1 MPPKDAIRPNSDFSA
16 LLAVFNAANVDYLL
30 IGGRAV
36 SFHDQPRYTKDFDLW
51 IRPTPENAR
60 RAFAALVEF
69 GAPLDG
75 VTADDLIDPESY
87 YAMGIPPNRIDILNT
102 IEGITFEEA
111 WPRRVKAPHGE
122 AWMWVIGI
130 DDLITNKRA
139 VGRPTDLADVEK
151 LERRRRSND

>member
-16 LLAVFNAANVDYLL
+16 LLAAFNDANVDYLL

-60 RAFAALVEF
+60 RAFAALAQF
-69 GAPLDG
+69 GAPLEG
-75 VTADDLIDPESY
+75 INADDLIDPESY
-87 YAMGIPPNRIDILNT
+87 YAMGIPPNRIDLLNT

-111 WPRRVKAPHGE
+111 WPHRVKAPHGD

-130 DDLITNKRA
+130 DDLIRNKRA
-139 VGRPTDLADVEK
+139 VGRPADLADVEK
-151 LERRRRSND
+151 LERRRRSDD